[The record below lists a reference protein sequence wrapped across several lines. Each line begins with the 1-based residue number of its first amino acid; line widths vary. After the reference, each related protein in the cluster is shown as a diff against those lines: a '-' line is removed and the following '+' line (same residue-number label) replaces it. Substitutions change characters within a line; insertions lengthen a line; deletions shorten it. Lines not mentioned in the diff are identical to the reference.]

1 MFTSMGTMY
10 SNAMRE
16 LFAVVQKAHEE
27 AEIGDSGNTRLDLKA
42 ASDPIKAALTTWA
55 RANNHVLIHCHAV
68 QYLYNHGLKKVKND
82 PEEMFEAISDAVFG
96 DLHSL
101 ECMDRTALR
110 RRAVRLASDVG
121 GAVRSTSEAI
131 RAAEDRVIAAAVEY
145 AATVPDGTTK
155 HPIGFEED
163 DDVVPAGPIDLERM
177 CACAGH
183 MKVAIDAQDAC
194 GFDRDDH
201 GPGDDE
207 ELLAEEQLVEAALAY
222 ERVRDEARKR
232 KRGGE

>member
-1 MFTSMGTMY
+1 MFTSMGTTY

-16 LFAVVQKAHEE
+16 LFAAVQKAHEE

-42 ASDPIKAALTTWA
+42 ASDPIKEVLTTWA
-55 RANNHVLIHCHAV
+55 RANNPVLIHCHAV
-68 QYLYNHGLKKVKND
+68 QYLYNYGLKKVKND
-82 PEEMFEAISDAVFG
+82 PEEMFEAISNAVFG

-121 GAVRSTSEAI
+121 GAVRSDDPAI

-155 HPIGFEED
+155 HPVGFEED
-163 DDVVPAGPIDLERM
+163 DGVVPTGPIELDLM
-177 CACAGH
+177 CARASH

-207 ELLAEEQLVEAALAY
+207 ELLAEEQLIEAALAC
-222 ERVRDEARKR
+222 ERVRNEARKR